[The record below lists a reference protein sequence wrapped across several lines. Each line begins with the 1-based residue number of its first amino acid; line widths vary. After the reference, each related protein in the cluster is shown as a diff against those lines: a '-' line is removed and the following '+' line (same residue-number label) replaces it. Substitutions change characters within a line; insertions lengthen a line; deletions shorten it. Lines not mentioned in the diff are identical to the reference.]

1 MKSRQIL
8 KFLRLP
14 SIERW
19 VLVKAAIF
27 LVLVRLGLFLFS
39 FKTLLNQIECVKS
52 KRVWTSNNGG
62 IASDRIAWAVVVAS
76 RYIPFT
82 KCLAQAI
89 VTQILFAR
97 YGYTAQLHIG
107 VAKDGRERLKAHA
120 WVESQGRIVIGD
132 LKDISRYSQL
142 PSLKRENSKAIYLKG
157 RGEKLKAR
165 NVLRY

>member
-1 MKSRQIL
+1 MESRRIL

-19 VLVKAAIF
+19 LLVKAAIF
-27 LVLVRLGLFLFS
+27 LVLVRLGFFLFS

-52 KRVWTSNNGG
+52 KRRWTSNNGRIG
-62 IASDRIAWAVVVAS
+62 SDRIAWAVLVAS

-97 YGYTAQLHIG
+97 YGYTAQLQIG
-107 VAKDGRERLKAHA
+107 VAKDGKGRLKAHA

-132 LKDISRYSQL
+132 LKDIFRYSLL
-142 PSLKRENSKAIYLKG
+142 PSLKRENNRARYLK
-157 RGEKLKAR
+157 
-165 NVLRY
+165 